1 MNRLLKMLTVAGIL
15 FLAVFLIS
23 LRFHPAATKTKQ
35 QNLNQVSVSNLPK
48 EKKSSSK
55 SKAKKKA
62 DRPAYM
68 RAVNWQKSSETKAYP
83 DLKKYSDVWIKV
95 SIAKQRVYIFNNK
108 TRLYTMYASTGS
120 KSSPTPTG
128 TYHIQAERGTFFYN
142 AQSKEGAKYY
152 VSWKDHGVY
161 LFHSV
166 PTNEQGQFLVKEAEK
181 LGKEANSHGCIRLA
195 VPDAKW
201 LYTNIQEGTK
211 VVIH

>member
-1 MNRLLKMLTVAGIL
+1 MAAVL

-23 LRFHPAATKTKQ
+23 LRFHPAATNTKQ
-35 QNLNQVSVSNLPK
+35 QNSNQVSVSNLPK
-48 EKKSSSK
+48 EKKTNSK
-55 SKAKKKA
+55 SKAKKKQK
-62 DRPAYM
+62 RPAYM
-68 RAVNWQKSSETKAYP
+68 RAVNWKKSSETKDYP
-83 DLKKYSDVWIKV
+83 DLKKYKNVWIKV

-142 AQSKEGAKYY
+142 AKSKEGAKYY

-161 LFHSV
+161 LFHTV
-166 PTNEQGQFLVKEAEK
+166 PTNAKGQFIVKEAK
-181 LGKEANSHGCIRLA
+181 RLGKEANSHGCIRLA

-201 LYTNIQEGTK
+201 LYNNVQEGTK